1 MTELQNFIHHFVFGI
16 YPYIALS
23 IFLLGSLVRFE
34 REQYTWRSE
43 SSQLL
48 KRGNLRIGSICFH
61 IGIIS
66 LFLTHLVGLLTP
78 VEVYHAFGL
87 TAEAKQMMAV
97 VVGAALGLLCLF
109 GLLVLIHRRFA
120 EPRIRAV
127 TTLGDKVLL
136 VWLLITLSLGLTSI
150 LTSAHH
156 LDGHVM
162 VLLGTWAQHIVTFQG
177 DAADIIRYVPTIYC
191 LHMFMGMTLFVIF
204 PFSRLV
210 HVWSGFGS
218 TTYLVRAWQLV
229 RPRS

>member
-1 MTELQNFIHHFVFGI
+1 MSTLHYFVFSI

-48 KRGNLRIGSICFH
+48 KRGNLRVGSICFH
-61 IGIIS
+61 LGIIS
-66 LFLTHLVGLLTP
+66 LFATHMVGLLTP
-78 VEVYHAFGL
+78 PEVYHAFGL
-87 TAEAKQMMAV
+87 TTAAKQMMAI
-97 VVGAALGLLCLF
+97 VGGAGLGALCLAGLLI
-109 GLLVLIHRRFA
+109 LLHRRFT

-127 TTLGDKVLL
+127 TSTGDKVLL
-136 VWLLITLSLGLTSI
+136 LWLLATLLLGLGSIFVSLG
-150 LTSAHH
+150 H

-162 VLLGTWAQHIVTFQG
+162 TLLGAWAQHIITFRSG
-177 DAADIIRYVPTIYC
+177 AAEIIVDVPFIYQ

-229 RPRS
+229 RPR

>member
-1 MTELQNFIHHFVFGI
+1 MNTLHYFVFAI

-48 KRGNLRIGSICFH
+48 KRGNLRVGSICFH
-61 IGIIS
+61 LGILS
-66 LFLTHLVGLLTP
+66 LFATHMVGLLTP

-87 TAEAKQMMAV
+87 TTEAKQMMAI
-97 VVGAALGLLCLF
+97 VGGAGLGLLCF
-109 GLLVLIHRRFA
+109 VGLVILLHRRFT
-120 EPRIRAV
+120 EPRLRAV
-127 TTLGDKVLL
+127 TSFGDKLL
-136 VWLLITLSLGLTSI
+136 LGWLLITLSLGLLSI
-150 LTSAHH
+150 FVSLGH

-162 VLLGTWAQHIVTFQG
+162 VLLASWAQHIVTFRG
-177 DAADIIRYVPTIYC
+177 GAAELIVDVPWIYRV
-191 LHMFMGMTLFVIF
+191 HMFMGMSLFVIF

-218 TTYLVRAWQLV
+218 VTYLTRAWQLV
-229 RPRS
+229 RPR

>member
-1 MTELQNFIHHFVFGI
+1 MSTLHYFVFAI

-48 KRGNLRIGSICFH
+48 KRGNLRVGSICFH
-61 IGIIS
+61 LGILS
-66 LFLTHLVGLLTP
+66 LFATHMVGLLTP

-87 TAEAKQMMAV
+87 TTEAKQMMAI
-97 VVGAALGLLCLF
+97 VGGAGLGLLCFL
-109 GLLVLIHRRFA
+109 GLVILLHRRFT
-120 EPRIRAV
+120 EPRLRAV
-127 TTLGDKVLL
+127 TSLGDKVLL
-136 VWLLITLSLGLTSI
+136 GWLLITLSLGLLSI
-150 LTSAHH
+150 LVSLGH

-162 VLLGTWAQHIVTFQG
+162 VLLASWAQHIVTFRG
-177 DAADIIRYVPTIYC
+177 DAAELIVDVPWIYRV
-191 LHMFMGMTLFVIF
+191 HMFMGMTLFVIF

-218 TTYLVRAWQLV
+218 VTYLTRAWQLV
-229 RPRS
+229 RPR

>member
-1 MTELQNFIHHFVFGI
+1 MSTLHYFIFDL

-34 REQYTWRSE
+34 REQYTWKSD

-61 IGIIS
+61 LGILS
-66 LFLTHLVGLLTP
+66 LFATHMVGLLTP
-78 VEVYHAFGL
+78 TEVYHTFGL
-87 TAEAKQMMAV
+87 TTEAKQMMAI
-97 VVGAALGLLCLF
+97 VGGAGLGALCLAGLLI
-109 GLLVLIHRRFA
+109 LLHRRFT

-127 TTLGDKVLL
+127 TSTGDKVLL
-136 VWLLITLSLGLTSI
+136 VWLLTTLVLGLSSI
-150 LTSAHH
+150 FVSVGH

-162 VLLGTWAQHIVTFQG
+162 VLLGSWAQHIATFRSG
-177 DAADIIRYVPTIYC
+177 GAELIVDVPWIYRA
-191 LHMFMGMTLFVIF
+191 HMFMGMTLFVIF

-218 TTYLVRAWQLV
+218 VTYLARVWQLV
-229 RPRS
+229 RSR

>member
-1 MTELQNFIHHFVFGI
+1 MSTLHYFVFAI

-48 KRGNLRIGSICFH
+48 KRGNLRVGSICFH
-61 IGIIS
+61 LGILS
-66 LFLTHLVGLLTP
+66 LFATHMVGLLTP

-87 TAEAKQMMAV
+87 TTEAKQLMAI
-97 VVGAALGLLCLF
+97 VGGAGLGLLCFL
-109 GLLVLIHRRFA
+109 GLVILLHRRFT
-120 EPRIRAV
+120 EPRLRAV
-127 TTLGDKVLL
+127 TSLGDKVLL
-136 VWLLITLSLGLTSI
+136 GWLLITLSLGLLSI
-150 LTSAHH
+150 LVSMGH

-162 VLLGTWAQHIVTFQG
+162 VLLASWAQHIVTFRG
-177 DAADIIRYVPTIYC
+177 GAAELIVDVPWIYRV
-191 LHMFMGMTLFVIF
+191 HMFMGMTLFVIF

-218 TTYLVRAWQLV
+218 VTYLTRAWQLV
-229 RPRS
+229 RPR